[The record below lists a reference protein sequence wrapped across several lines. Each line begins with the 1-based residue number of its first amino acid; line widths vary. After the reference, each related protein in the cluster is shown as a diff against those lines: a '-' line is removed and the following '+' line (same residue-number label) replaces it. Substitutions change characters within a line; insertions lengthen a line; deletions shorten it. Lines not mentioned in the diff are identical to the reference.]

1 MTLSTHTVERS
12 GRKRSTDSS
21 RGHDTHGPWLPC
33 EIVVFSLEDV
43 FFVFPAAFKTKDLD
57 MVKIFL

>member
-1 MTLSTHTVERS
+1 MYYYLITTLHDLKASKFVENAQ
-12 GRKRSTDSS
+12 GK
-21 RGHDTHGPWLPC
+21 C